1 MYLIYAGKWFII
13 YLVLTERNVNM
24 NSILKKIIL
33 IISASALLI
42 SLLAGCQSVENES
55 ESESKS
61 ESGTESETAEKDF
74 DYLSA
79 SISDYISLSPS
90 EYKSNTVT
98 LGTQYVITDSDVD
111 EYINAQ
117 LFENKTKTNGDEKV
131 TDQPIK
137 LGDSA
142 FIYYTGYLNGEKF
155 EGGPNADSEKPHELS
170 IGSGSFIPGFEGGLI
185 GVVPNQTSKD
195 SPFDLH
201 VTFPES
207 YHSPDLAG
215 KSVVFKVWIEYTVQY
230 TIPEFCDA
238 FVKETLR
245 FDGNAEEYREKTK
258 DDLQT
263 EATAK
268 AESEALSAILNKL
281 IDAAE
286 IHEYPEQSINYW
298 YNAYVDQYEYYMQY
312 YSMYGY
318 KFDSLDDFV
327 KTYLGLKDGED
338 WKEITRGY
346 AKEIV
351 ENSLVYYAIA
361 EAQSFSASDE
371 EFDAEAKRLA
381 EYYSSSSKTY
391 TVEEIIEM
399 VGESSIKQ
407 NIIFEKVENFIMD
420 NCTIEYKDAE

>member
-1 MYLIYAGKWFII
+1 MK
-13 YLVLTERNVNM
+13 R
-24 NSILKKIIL
+24 ILEKIIL
-33 IISASALLI
+33 MISASALLL
-42 SLLAGCQSVENES
+42 SMLAGCQLVENES
-55 ESESKS
+55 ET
-61 ESGTESETAEKDF
+61 ESGTESETIERDF

-79 SISDYISLSPS
+79 NISDYITLSPS
-90 EYKSNTVT
+90 EYENNTVT
-98 LGTQYVITDSDVD
+98 LGTQYIITDEDVD

-117 LFENKTKTNGDEKV
+117 LFENKTKTNGDEQV

-142 FIYYTGYLNGEKF
+142 FIYYTGYLDGEKF
-155 EGGPNADSEKPHELS
+155 EGGSNADSEKPHELS
-170 IGSGSFIPGFEGGLI
+170 IGSGLFIPGFEEGLV

-201 VTFPES
+201 ITFPES
-207 YHSPDLAG
+207 YHSADLAG
-215 KSVVFKVWIEYTVQY
+215 KAVVFKVWVEYVVQY
-230 TIPEFCDA
+230 TIPQLTDD
-238 FVKETLR
+238 FVKETLK
-245 FDGNAEEYREKTK
+245 FDGNAEEYRENIKN
-258 DDLQT
+258 DLQNDAT
-263 EATAK
+263 EA

-286 IHEYPEQSINYW
+286 FHDYPEQSVNYW

-327 KTYLGLKDGED
+327 KIYLGLKDGED

-361 EAQSFSASDE
+361 DEQSFSASDE

-391 TVEEIIEM
+391 TVEEIIET
-399 VGESSIKQ
+399 VGESAIKQ

-420 NCTIEYKDAE
+420 NCTIEYKDVE

>member
-1 MYLIYAGKWFII
+1 MKK
-13 YLVLTERNVNM
+13 T
-24 NSILKKIIL
+24 LKRIIL
-33 IISASALLI
+33 IVSVSALLI
-42 SLLAGCQSVENES
+42 SMLAGCQSDENES
-55 ESESKS
+55 GSESD
-61 ESGTESETAEKDF
+61 TESETIERDF

-79 SISDYISLSPS
+79 NISDYITLSPS
-90 EYKSNTVT
+90 EYKNNTVT
-98 LGTQYVITDSDVD
+98 LSTKYIITDEDVD

-117 LFENKTKTNGDEKV
+117 LFENKTKTNADVQV

-155 EGGPNADSEKPHELS
+155 EGGSNADSEKPHELS
-170 IGSGSFIPGFEGGLI
+170 IGSGLFIPGFEEGLV

-207 YHSPDLAG
+207 YHSADLAG
-215 KSVVFKVWIEYTVQY
+215 KEVVFKVWIEYIVQY
-230 TIPEFCDA
+230 TIPEFNDD
-238 FVKETLR
+238 FIKETLK
-245 FDGNAEEYREKTK
+245 FDGSAEEYREKTK
-258 DDLQT
+258 NDLQS
-263 EATAK
+263 EATAE

-281 IDAAE
+281 IDAADF
-286 IHEYPEQSINYW
+286 HEYPEQSVNYW

-327 KTYLGLKDGED
+327 KIYLGLKDGED

-361 EAQSFSASDE
+361 DEQNFSASDE
-371 EFDAEAKRLA
+371 EFGAEAKRLA

-391 TVEEIIEM
+391 TVDEIIET
-399 VGESSIKQ
+399 VGESTIKQ
-407 NIIFEKVENFIMD
+407 NIIFEKVDKHLMD
-420 NCTIEYKDAE
+420 NCTIEYKDVE

>member
-1 MYLIYAGKWFII
+1 MK
-13 YLVLTERNVNM
+13 R
-24 NSILKKIIL
+24 ILEKIIL
-33 IISASALLI
+33 MISASALLL
-42 SLLAGCQSVENES
+42 SMLAGCQLVENES
-55 ESESKS
+55 ESES
-61 ESGTESETAEKDF
+61 ESGTESETIERDF

-79 SISDYISLSPS
+79 NISDYITLSPS
-90 EYKSNTVT
+90 AYLNNTVT
-98 LGTQYVITDSDVD
+98 LGTQYIITDEDVD

-117 LFENKTKTNGDEKV
+117 LFENKTKTNGDEHV

-142 FIYYTGYLNGEKF
+142 FIYYTGYLDGEKF
-155 EGGPNADSEKPHELS
+155 EGGSNADSEKPHELS
-170 IGSGSFIPGFEGGLI
+170 IGSGSFIPGFEDGLI

-207 YHSPDLAG
+207 YHSADLAG
-215 KSVVFKVWIEYTVQY
+215 KAVVFKVWVEYVVQY
-230 TIPEFCDA
+230 TIPQLTDD
-238 FVKETLR
+238 FVKETLK
-245 FDGNAEEYREKTK
+245 FDGNAEEYRENIKN
-258 DDLQT
+258 DLQNDAT
-263 EATAK
+263 EA

-286 IHEYPEQSINYW
+286 FHEYPEQSINYW

-327 KTYLGLKDGED
+327 KIYLGLKDGED

-361 EAQSFSASDE
+361 DEQNFSASGE
-371 EFDAEAKRLA
+371 EFNAEAQRLA
-381 EYYSSSSKTY
+381 KYYSSSSKTY
-391 TVEEIIEM
+391 TADEIIET
-399 VGESSIKQ
+399 VGESAIKQ
-407 NIIFEKVENFIMD
+407 NIIFEKVENFLKD
-420 NCTIEYKDAE
+420 NCTIEYEDAE

>member
-1 MYLIYAGKWFII
+1 MYLIYAEKWFII

-24 NSILKKIIL
+24 NSILKRIIL

-42 SLLAGCQSVENES
+42 SMLAGCRSVEDES
-55 ESESKS
+55 ESES
-61 ESGTESETAEKDF
+61 ESGTESETAERDF

-79 SISDYISLSPS
+79 NISDYITLSPS
-90 EYKSNTVT
+90 EYANNTVT

-142 FIYYTGYLNGEKF
+142 FIFYTGYLDGEKF
-155 EGGPNADSEKPHELS
+155 EGGSNADSDEPHELS
-170 IGSGSFIPGFEGGLI
+170 IGSGSFIPGFEDGLI

-238 FVKETLR
+238 FVKETQK
-245 FDGNAEEYREKTK
+245 NTEKKQKMTSRPR
-258 DDLQT
+258 QPPRR
-263 EATAK
+263 
-268 AESEALSAILNKL
+268 S
-281 IDAAE
+281 
-286 IHEYPEQSINYW
+286 P
-298 YNAYVDQYEYYMQY
+298 
-312 YSMYGY
+312 
-318 KFDSLDDFV
+318 
-327 KTYLGLKDGED
+327 
-338 WKEITRGY
+338 
-346 AKEIV
+346 
-351 ENSLVYYAIA
+351 
-361 EAQSFSASDE
+361 
-371 EFDAEAKRLA
+371 RLFR
-381 EYYSSSSKTY
+381 
-391 TVEEIIEM
+391 
-399 VGESSIKQ
+399 Q
-407 NIIFEKVENFIMD
+407 F
-420 NCTIEYKDAE
+420 

>member
-1 MYLIYAGKWFII
+1 
-13 YLVLTERNVNM
+13 M
-24 NSILKKIIL
+24 NRILKKVIL
-33 IISASALLI
+33 IISASALLL
-42 SLLAGCQSVENES
+42 SMLAGCQPVENES
-55 ESESKS
+55 ESES
-61 ESGTESETAEKDF
+61 ESGTESETTERDF

-79 SISDYISLSPS
+79 NISDYITLSPS
-90 EYKSNTVT
+90 EYKNNTVT
-98 LGTQYVITDSDVD
+98 LGTQYIITDEDVD

-117 LFENKTKTNGDEKV
+117 LFENKTKTNGDEQV

-142 FIYYTGYLNGEKF
+142 FIYYTGYLDGEKF
-155 EGGPNADSEKPHELS
+155 EGGSNADSDEPHELS
-170 IGSGSFIPGFEGGLI
+170 IGSGSFIPGFEDGLV

-195 SPFDLH
+195 SPFELH

-207 YHSPDLAG
+207 YHSADLAG
-215 KSVVFKVWIEYTVQY
+215 KAVVFKVWIEYIVQY
-230 TIPEFCDA
+230 TIPEFNDD
-238 FVKETLR
+238 FVKETLK
-245 FDGNAEEYREKTK
+245 FDGNAEEYRENIKN
-258 DDLQT
+258 DLQNDAT
-263 EATAK
+263 EA

-286 IHEYPEQSINYW
+286 FHEYPEQSINYW

-327 KTYLGLKDGED
+327 KIYLGLKDGED

-361 EAQSFSASDE
+361 DEQNFSASDE
-371 EFDAEAKRLA
+371 EFGAEAKRLA
-381 EYYSSSSKTY
+381 EYYSSSSKIY
-391 TVEEIIEM
+391 TVDEIIET
-399 VGESSIKQ
+399 VGESAIKQ

-420 NCTIEYKDAE
+420 NCTIEYEDVE